1 MIGWTGHVTSLERML
16 FAGSHLSAFRTKTY
30 ERMLRHR
37 AVYRDVCAAIWL
49 PWTITH
55 YFIQSEGCAPSTENL
70 HQSIREEVATWV
82 SEHSMQKNKVA
93 QGSSGF
99 HEQTMPVYI
108 GKSLPIW
115 YIVISAGIYRNADA
129 SVEL

>member
-1 MIGWTGHVTSLERML
+1 
-16 FAGSHLSAFRTKTY
+16 
-30 ERMLRHR
+30 
-37 AVYRDVCAAIWL
+37 
-49 PWTITH
+49 
-55 YFIQSEGCAPSTENL
+55 
-70 HQSIREEVATWV
+70 VATWV